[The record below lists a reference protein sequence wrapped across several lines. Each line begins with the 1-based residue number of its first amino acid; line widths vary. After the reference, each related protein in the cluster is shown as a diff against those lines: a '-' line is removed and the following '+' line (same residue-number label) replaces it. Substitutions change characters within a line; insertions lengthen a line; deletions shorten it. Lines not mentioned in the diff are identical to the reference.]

1 MVKYRV
7 KFIYEEGMLM
17 ISIMRHFTKRDWI
30 ATAGAV
36 VLIAVSVWLEL
47 LMPDYMKDITEL
59 LILPGSEIPEI
70 LWAGGKML
78 LCALAS
84 LLVSVLVTVISGFL
98 AANYSFTVRGKL
110 YDAVESFS
118 MAEINRFSTAS
129 LITRS
134 TNDIT
139 QVQTIIVFG
148 LFVIVR
154 APLMA
159 VLAITKI
166 ADKSAEWTISAGVAV
181 VLVIIV
187 LGICF
192 LFAHPLFQRIQ
203 TLTDNI
209 NRITRENLTGLR
221 VVRAYNAEDY
231 QKNKFDKAN
240 VDITRNNMKAHRIM
254 SIMLPSMLL
263 IMNGLSLIV
272 YWIGAYLIDGAP
284 LMDKA
289 ELFLDMTVF
298 SQYALMVIMAFMM
311 LNMIFIMGPRSLV
324 AAKRINEVI
333 DTKSSVTDGF
343 GVDHT
348 DKVGEI
354 EFKNVSF
361 RYPDAA
367 DDVLENISFTAKQ
380 GETVAIIGSTG
391 CGKSTMINLIPRFYD
406 ATEGEVLVDGVNVK
420 EYTLEQLHNKIG
432 YVPQRAVLFSGTVN
446 TNVAMGSNGTDG
458 YTQEDV
464 AHALDIAQARSIVE
478 NYPEGYEH
486 PVAQDGSNLSGGQKQ
501 RICIARAVC
510 RKPEILIFDDSFS
523 ALDYKTDST
532 LRKALKEQTKGTT
545 NIIVAQ
551 RIGTIKDADQ
561 IIVLD
566 EGKIA
571 AIGKHKELLKT
582 CEIYH
587 EIGLSQLGE
596 EELNNV

>member
-1 MVKYRV
+1 MK
-7 KFIYEEGMLM
+7 
-17 ISIMRHFTKRDWI
+17 SIMRHFTKRDWF

-36 VLIAVSVWLEL
+36 VLIALSVWLEL

-59 LILPGSEIPEI
+59 LITPNSSIGDL

-84 LLVSVLVTVISGFL
+84 LIVSVLVTIISGFL
-98 AANYSFTVRGKL
+98 AANYSFNVRAKL

-148 LFVIVR
+148 LFVIIR

-166 ADKSAEWTISAGVAV
+166 ADKSSEWTISAAIAV
-181 VLVIIV
+181 GLVILI
-187 LGICF
+187 LGFCF
-192 LFAHPLFQRIQ
+192 IFAHPLFKRIQ
-203 TLTDNI
+203 LLTDNI

-221 VVRAYNAEDY
+221 VVRAYNAEQY
-231 QKNKFDKAN
+231 QKDKFEQAN
-240 VDITRNNMKAHRIM
+240 TDITQNNMKAHRIM
-254 SIMLPSMLL
+254 SIMMPSMML

-284 LMDKA
+284 LQDKGP
-289 ELFLDMTVF
+289 LFLDMTVF

-311 LNMIFIMGPRSLV
+311 LNMIFIMGPRSLI

-333 DTKSSVTDGF
+333 DTKSSVADGK
-343 GVDHT
+343 GVEHT
-348 DKVGEI
+348 DLEGEI

-361 RYPDAA
+361 KYPDAA
-367 DDVLENISFTAKQ
+367 DYVLENISFVAKK

-420 EYTLEQLHNKIG
+420 DYTLEQLHNKIG
-432 YVPQRAVLFSGTVN
+432 YVPQRAVLFAGTIN
-446 TNVAMGSNGTDG
+446 TNVAMGDNGSEG

-464 AHALDIAQARSIVE
+464 ARAVEIAQAKDVIE

-486 PVAQDGSNLSGGQKQ
+486 PVAQGGSNLSGGQKQ
-501 RICIARAVC
+501 RVCIARAIC
-510 RKPEILIFDDSFS
+510 RDPEILIFDDSFS
-523 ALDYKTDST
+523 ALDYKTDRQ
-532 LRKALKEQTKGTT
+532 LRNELKKQTAGTT

-551 RIGTIKDADQ
+551 RIGTIKDADR

-566 EGKIA
+566 EGKIVG
-571 AIGKHKELLKT
+571 IGKHKELLKT
-582 CEIYH
+582 CPVYH

>member
-1 MVKYRV
+1 
-7 KFIYEEGMLM
+7 M
-17 ISIMRHFTKRDWI
+17 IAIMRHFTKRDWF

-36 VLIAVSVWLEL
+36 LLIALSVYLEL
-47 LMPDYMKDITEL
+47 LMPDYMKEITEL
-59 LILPGSEIPEI
+59 LVIPGSEIPEI

-84 LLVSVLVTVISGFL
+84 LIVSVLVTVISGFL
-98 AANYSFTVRGKL
+98 AANYSFNVRAKL

-159 VLAITKI
+159 ILAVTKI

-192 LFAHPLFQRIQ
+192 LFAHPLFKRIQ

-209 NRITRENLTGLR
+209 NRITRENLTGIR

-231 QKNKFDKAN
+231 QKNKFEAAN
-240 VDITRNNMKAHRIM
+240 ADITNNNMKAHRIM
-254 SIMLPSMLL
+254 SIMMPSMML

-284 LMDKA
+284 LAGKA
-289 ELFLDMTVF
+289 GLFLDMTVF

-324 AAKRINEVI
+324 AAHRINEVI
-333 DTKSSVTDGF
+333 DTKSSISDGK
-343 GVDHT
+343 GVEHT
-348 DKVGEI
+348 DKTGEI
-354 EFKNVSF
+354 EFRNVSF
-361 RYPDAA
+361 KYPDAA
-367 DDVLENISFTAKQ
+367 DYVLKDISFTAHK

-391 CGKSTMINLIPRFYD
+391 CGKSTLINLIPRFYD

-420 EYTLEQLHNKIG
+420 DYTLEQLHNKLG
-432 YVPQRAVLFSGTVN
+432 YIPQRAVLLSGTVN
-446 TNVAMGSNGTDG
+446 TNVAMGSNGTEG

-464 AHALDIAQARSIVE
+464 VRAVEIAQAKDVVE
-478 NYPEGYEH
+478 NYPEGYDH
-486 PVAQDGSNLSGGQKQ
+486 PVAQGGSNLSGGQKQ
-501 RICIARAVC
+501 RLCIARAVC
-510 RKPEILIFDDSFS
+510 RKPEVLIFDDSFS
-523 ALDYKTDST
+523 ALDYKTDRVLRET
-532 LRKALKEQTKGTT
+532 LKKETAGTT

-566 EGKIA
+566 EGRIA

-596 EELNNV
+596 EELNYD

>member
-1 MVKYRV
+1 
-7 KFIYEEGMLM
+7 M
-17 ISIMRHFTKRDWI
+17 IAIMRHFTKRDWF

-36 VLIAVSVWLEL
+36 LLIALSVYLEL

-59 LILPGSEIPEI
+59 LVIPGSEIPEI
-70 LWAGGKML
+70 LWAGTKML

-84 LLVSVLVTVISGFL
+84 LIVSVLVTVIAGFL
-98 AANYSFTVRGKL
+98 AANYSFNVRAKL

-159 VLAITKI
+159 VLAVTKI

-181 VLVIIV
+181 VLVIVV
-187 LGICF
+187 LGFCF

-209 NRITRENLTGLR
+209 NRITRENLTGIR

-231 QKNKFDKAN
+231 QKNKFETAN
-240 VDITRNNMKAHRIM
+240 ADITNNNMKAHRIM
-254 SIMLPSMLL
+254 SIMMPSMML

-284 LMDKA
+284 LMGKA

-324 AAKRINEVI
+324 AAHRINEVI
-333 DTKSSVTDGF
+333 DTKSSISDGK
-343 GVDHT
+343 GVEHT
-348 DKVGEI
+348 DKEGEI
-354 EFKNVSF
+354 EFRNVSF
-361 RYPDAA
+361 KYPDAA
-367 DDVLENISFTAKQ
+367 DYVLKDISFTARK

-391 CGKSTMINLIPRFYD
+391 CGKSTMVNLIPRFYD

-420 EYTLEQLHNKIG
+420 DYTLEQLHNKLG
-432 YVPQRAVLFSGTVN
+432 YIPQRAVLFSGTVN
-446 TNVAMGSNGTDG
+446 TNVAMGSNGTEG

-464 AHALDIAQARSIVE
+464 FRAIEIAQAKEIVE

-486 PVAQDGSNLSGGQKQ
+486 PVAQGGSNLSGGQKQ
-501 RICIARAVC
+501 RLCIARAVC
-510 RKPEILIFDDSFS
+510 RKPEVLIFDDSFS
-523 ALDYKTDST
+523 ALDYKTDRV
-532 LRKALKEQTKGTT
+532 LREALKKETAGTT

-566 EGKIA
+566 EGRIA

-596 EELNNV
+596 EELNYD

>member
-1 MVKYRV
+1 
-7 KFIYEEGMLM
+7 M
-17 ISIMRHFTKRDWI
+17 IAIMRHFTKRDWF

-36 VLIAVSVWLEL
+36 LLIALSVYLEL

-59 LILPGSEIPEI
+59 LVIPGSEIPEI
-70 LWAGGKML
+70 LWAGAKML

-84 LLVSVLVTVISGFL
+84 LIVSVLVTVISGFL
-98 AANYSFTVRGKL
+98 AANYSYNVRAKL

-159 VLAITKI
+159 ILAVTKI

-192 LFAHPLFQRIQ
+192 LFAHPLFKRIQ

-209 NRITRENLTGLR
+209 NRITRENLTGIR

-231 QKNKFDKAN
+231 QKNKFESAN
-240 VDITRNNMKAHRIM
+240 ADITNNNMKAHRIM
-254 SIMLPSMLL
+254 SIMMPSMML

-284 LMDKA
+284 LMGKA

-324 AAKRINEVI
+324 AAHRINEVI
-333 DTKSSVTDGF
+333 DTRSSISDGK
-343 GVDHT
+343 GVEHT
-348 DKVGEI
+348 DKEGEI
-354 EFKNVSF
+354 EFRNVSF
-361 RYPDAA
+361 KYPDAA
-367 DDVLENISFTAKQ
+367 DYVLKDISFTAHK

-391 CGKSTMINLIPRFYD
+391 CGKSTLINLIPRFYD

-420 EYTLEQLHNKIG
+420 DYTLEQLHNKLG
-432 YVPQRAVLFSGTVN
+432 YIPQRAVLFSGTVN
-446 TNVAMGSNGTDG
+446 TNVAMGSNGTEG
-458 YTQEDV
+458 YTQEEV
-464 AHALDIAQARSIVE
+464 TRAVEIAQAKDVVE

-486 PVAQDGSNLSGGQKQ
+486 PVAQGGSNLSGGQKQ
-501 RICIARAVC
+501 RLCIARAVC
-510 RKPEILIFDDSFS
+510 RNPEVLIFDDSFS
-523 ALDYKTDST
+523 ALDYKTDRVLRET
-532 LRKALKEQTKGTT
+532 LKKETAGTT

-596 EELNNV
+596 EELNYD

>member
-1 MVKYRV
+1 
-7 KFIYEEGMLM
+7 M
-17 ISIMRHFTKRDWI
+17 ISIMRHFTKRDWA

-36 VLIAVSVWLEL
+36 LLIALSVYLEL
-47 LMPDYMKDITEL
+47 LMPAYMKDITEL
-59 LILPGSEIPEI
+59 LIVPGSGIPDI

-84 LLVSVLVTVISGFL
+84 LIVSVLVTVISGFL
-98 AANYSFTVRGKL
+98 AANYSYNVRAKL

-159 VLAITKI
+159 ILAVTKI
-166 ADKSAEWTISAGVAV
+166 ADHSVEWTISAGVAV
-181 VLVIIV
+181 VLVILV
-187 LGICF
+187 LGFCF
-192 LFAHPLFQRIQ
+192 LFAHPLFRRIQ

-209 NRITRENLTGLR
+209 NRITRENLTGIR
-221 VVRAYNAEDY
+221 VVRAYNAEEY
-231 QKNKFDKAN
+231 QKNKFEAAN
-240 VDITRNNMKAHRIM
+240 DEITNNNMKAHRIM
-254 SIMLPSMLL
+254 SLMMPSMML

-284 LMDKA
+284 LADKGG
-289 ELFLDMTVF
+289 LFLDMTVF

-333 DTKSSVTDGF
+333 DTKSSVTDGK
-343 GVDHT
+343 GVAHT
-348 DKVGEI
+348 DKTGEI
-354 EFKNVSF
+354 EFRNVSF
-361 RYPDAA
+361 KYPDAA
-367 DDVLENISFTAKQ
+367 DYVLRDISFTARQ

-391 CGKSTMINLIPRFYD
+391 CGKSTLINLIPRFYD
-406 ATEGEVLVDGVNVK
+406 ATEGEVLVDGVNVR
-420 EYTLEQLHNKIG
+420 EYTLEQLHNKLG
-432 YVPQRAVLFSGTVN
+432 YIPQRAVLFSGTVN
-446 TNVAMGSNGTDG
+446 TNVAMGSNGTEG

-464 AHALDIAQARSIVE
+464 ARAVAIAQAKDIVE

-486 PVAQDGSNLSGGQKQ
+486 PVAQEGANLSGGQKQ
-501 RICIARAVC
+501 RLCIARAVC
-510 RKPEILIFDDSFS
+510 RKPEVLIFDDSFS
-523 ALDYKTDST
+523 ALDYKTDRVLRDT
-532 LRKALKEQTKGTT
+532 LKKETAGTT

-551 RIGTIKDADQ
+551 RIGTIKDADK

-582 CEIYH
+582 CSIYH

-596 EELNNV
+596 EELNYD

>member
-1 MVKYRV
+1 MK
-7 KFIYEEGMLM
+7 
-17 ISIMRHFTKRDWI
+17 SILRHFTPRGWL
-30 ATAGAV
+30 ATVGAV
-36 VLIAVSVWLEL
+36 VLIGLSVWLEL
-47 LMPDYMKDITEL
+47 LMPDYTKEITSL
-59 LILPGSEIPEI
+59 LILPGSSIGDL

-84 LLVSVLVTVISGFL
+84 LLVSVLVVAVTGYL
-98 AANYSFTVRGKL
+98 AADYSFNVRAKL

-148 LFVIVR
+148 LMMIVR

-159 VLAITKI
+159 GLAITKI
-166 ADKSAEWTISAGVAV
+166 TDKSAEWTFSAAIAV
-181 VLVIIV
+181 VIVIVV
-187 LGICF
+187 LGVCF

-221 VVRAYNAEDY
+221 VVRAYNAETY
-231 QKNKFDKAN
+231 QKNKFESAN
-240 VDITRNNMKAHRIM
+240 ADITNNNMKAHRIM
-254 SIMLPSMLL
+254 SIMMPSMMLV
-263 IMNGLSLIV
+263 MNGLSLIV
-272 YWIGAYLIDGAP
+272 YWIGAYLIEGAP
-284 LMDKA
+284 LAGKA
-289 ELFLDMTVF
+289 GLFLDMTVF

-311 LNMIFIMGPRSLV
+311 LNMIFIMGPRSMV

-333 DTKSSVTDGF
+333 DTPSSISDGK
-343 GVDHT
+343 GVEHT
-348 DKVGEI
+348 DTEGEI
-354 EFKNVSF
+354 EFRNVSF
-361 RYPDAA
+361 RYPDAS
-367 DDVLENISFTAKQ
+367 DDVLKEISFKAKK

-391 CGKSTMINLIPRFYD
+391 CGKSTLINLIPRFYD
-406 ATEGEVLVDGVNVK
+406 ATGGEVLVDGVNIR

-432 YVPQRAVLFSGTVN
+432 YVPQRAVLFTGTIN
-446 TNVAMGSNGTDG
+446 TNVAMGDNGTAG

-464 AHALDIAQARSIVE
+464 ARAVRIAQAKDVVE

-486 PVAQDGSNLSGGQKQ
+486 PVAQGGSNLSGGQKQ

-510 RKPEILIFDDSFS
+510 RNPEILIFDDSFS
-523 ALDYKTDST
+523 ALDYKTDRVLRET
-532 LRKALKEQTKGTT
+532 LKKETAGTT

-566 EGKIA
+566 EGRIA
-571 AIGKHKELLKT
+571 GIGKHKDLLDNCT
-582 CEIYH
+582 IYREIA
-587 EIGLSQLGE
+587 LSQLGE
-596 EELNNV
+596 EELKNV

>member
-1 MVKYRV
+1 MK
-7 KFIYEEGMLM
+7 
-17 ISIMRHFTKRDWI
+17 SIMRHFTKRDWF

-36 VLIAVSVWLEL
+36 VLIALSVWLEL

-59 LILPGSEIPEI
+59 LITPNSSIGDL

-84 LLVSVLVTVISGFL
+84 LIVSVLVTIISGFL
-98 AANYSFTVRGKL
+98 AANYSFNVRAKL
-110 YDAVESFS
+110 YNAVEGFS

-166 ADKSAEWTISAGVAV
+166 ADKSSEWTISAAIAV
-181 VLVIIV
+181 GLVILI
-187 LGICF
+187 LGFCF
-192 LFAHPLFQRIQ
+192 IFAHPLFKRIQ
-203 TLTDNI
+203 LLTDNI

-221 VVRAYNAEDY
+221 VVRAYNAEQY
-231 QKNKFDKAN
+231 QKDKFEQAN
-240 VDITRNNMKAHRIM
+240 TDITQNNMKAHRIM
-254 SIMLPSMLL
+254 SIMMPSMLL

-284 LMDKA
+284 LQDKGP
-289 ELFLDMTVF
+289 LFLDMTVF

-311 LNMIFIMGPRSLV
+311 LNMIFIMGPRSLI

-333 DTKSSVTDGF
+333 DTKSSVADGK
-343 GVDHT
+343 GVEHT
-348 DKVGEI
+348 DLEGEI

-361 RYPDAA
+361 KYPDAA
-367 DDVLENISFTAKQ
+367 DYVLENISFSAKK

-420 EYTLEQLHNKIG
+420 DYTLEQLHNKIG
-432 YVPQRAVLFSGTVN
+432 YVPQRAVLFAGTIN
-446 TNVAMGSNGTDG
+446 TNVAMGDNGSEG

-464 AHALDIAQARSIVE
+464 ARAVEIAQAKDVIE

-486 PVAQDGSNLSGGQKQ
+486 PVAQGGSNLSGGQKQ
-501 RICIARAVC
+501 RVCIARAIC
-510 RKPEILIFDDSFS
+510 RDPEILIFDDSFS
-523 ALDYKTDST
+523 ALDYKTDRQ
-532 LRKALKEQTKGTT
+532 LRSELKKQTAGTT

-551 RIGTIKDADQ
+551 RIGTIKDADR

-566 EGKIA
+566 EGKIVG
-571 AIGKHKELLKT
+571 IGKHKELLKT
-582 CEIYH
+582 CPVYH

-596 EELNNV
+596 EELSNV

>member
-1 MVKYRV
+1 MK
-7 KFIYEEGMLM
+7 
-17 ISIMRHFTKRDWI
+17 SIMRHFTKRDWI

-36 VLIAVSVWLEL
+36 VLIALSVFLEL
-47 LMPDYMKDITEL
+47 LMPDYMKDVTAL
-59 LILPGSEIPEI
+59 LITPDSTVTDI

-78 LCALAS
+78 ACALAS
-84 LLVSVLVTVISGFL
+84 LIVSVLVTVISGYL
-98 AANYSFTVRGKL
+98 AANYSFNVRAKL
-110 YDAVESFS
+110 YDAVEGFS

-139 QVQTIIVFG
+139 QVQTLIVFG

-166 ADKSAEWTISAGVAV
+166 ADHNTQWTISAGIAV
-181 VLVIIV
+181 VLVILI
-187 LGICF
+187 LGFCF
-192 LFAHPLFQRIQ
+192 LFAHPLFKRIQ

-221 VVRAYNAEDY
+221 VVRAYNAENY
-231 QKNKFDKAN
+231 QKNKFEKAN
-240 VDITRNNMKAHRIM
+240 YDLTHNNMKAHRIM
-254 SIMLPSMLL
+254 SIMMPSMML
-263 IMNGLSLIV
+263 IMNALSLIV

-284 LMDKA
+284 LADKGQ
-289 ELFLDMTVF
+289 LFLDMTVF
-298 SQYALMVIMAFMM
+298 SQYALMVIMAFML

-324 AAKRINEVI
+324 SARRINEVI
-333 DTKSSVTDGF
+333 NTKSSVTDGR

-348 DKVGEI
+348 DTQGEI

-361 RYPDAA
+361 KYPDAA
-367 DDVLENISFTAKQ
+367 DYVLKDISFTAKQ

-406 ATEGEVLVDGVNVK
+406 ATEGEVLVDGVNVRD
-420 EYTLEQLHNKIG
+420 YTLEQLHNKIG
-432 YVPQRAVLFSGTVN
+432 YVPQRAVLFAGTIN
-446 TNVAMGSNGTDG
+446 TNVAMGDNGTEG

-464 AHALDIAQARSIVE
+464 TRAVEIAQAKDYIE

-486 PVAQDGSNLSGGQKQ
+486 PVAQGGANLSGGQKQ
-501 RICIARAVC
+501 RVCIARALC

-523 ALDYKTDST
+523 ALDYKTDRE
-532 LRKALKEQTKGTT
+532 LRHSLKEKTAGTT

-551 RIGTIKDADQ
+551 RIGTIKDADR

-566 EGKIA
+566 EGRIA

-582 CEIYH
+582 CQIYH

>member
-1 MVKYRV
+1 MK
-7 KFIYEEGMLM
+7 
-17 ISIMRHFTKRDWI
+17 SIMRHFTKRDWF

-36 VLIAVSVWLEL
+36 VLIALSVWLEL
-47 LMPDYMKDITEL
+47 LMPDYMKEITEL
-59 LILPGSEIPEI
+59 LITPNSSIGDL

-84 LLVSVLVTVISGFL
+84 LIVSVLVTIISGFL
-98 AANYSFTVRGKL
+98 AANYSFNVRAKL

-166 ADKSAEWTISAGVAV
+166 ADKSSEWTISAAIAV
-181 VLVIIV
+181 GLVILI
-187 LGICF
+187 LGFCF
-192 LFAHPLFQRIQ
+192 IFAHPLFKRIQ
-203 TLTDNI
+203 LLTDNI

-221 VVRAYNAEDY
+221 VVRAYNAEQY
-231 QKNKFDKAN
+231 QKDKFEQAN
-240 VDITRNNMKAHRIM
+240 TDITQNNMKAHRIM
-254 SIMLPSMLL
+254 SIMMPSMML

-284 LMDKA
+284 LQDKGP
-289 ELFLDMTVF
+289 LFLDMTVF

-311 LNMIFIMGPRSLV
+311 LNMIFIMGPRSLI

-333 DTKSSVTDGF
+333 DTKSSVADGK
-343 GVDHT
+343 GVEHT
-348 DKVGEI
+348 DLEGEI

-361 RYPDAA
+361 KYPDAA
-367 DDVLENISFTAKQ
+367 DYVLENISFVAKK

-406 ATEGEVLVDGVNVK
+406 ATEGEVLVDGVNDK
-420 EYTLEQLHNKIG
+420 DYTLEQLHNKIG
-432 YVPQRAVLFSGTVN
+432 YVPQRAVLFAGTIN
-446 TNVAMGSNGTDG
+446 TNVAMGDNGSEG

-464 AHALDIAQARSIVE
+464 ARAVEIAQAKDVIE

-486 PVAQDGSNLSGGQKQ
+486 PVAQGGSNLSGGQKQ
-501 RICIARAVC
+501 RVCIARAIC
-510 RKPEILIFDDSFS
+510 RDPEILIFDDSFS
-523 ALDYKTDST
+523 ALDYKTDRQ
-532 LRKALKEQTKGTT
+532 LRNELKKQTAGTT

-551 RIGTIKDADQ
+551 RIGTIKDADR

-566 EGKIA
+566 EGKIVG
-571 AIGKHKELLKT
+571 IGKHKELLKT
-582 CEIYH
+582 CPVYH

-596 EELNNV
+596 EELKNV

>member
-1 MVKYRV
+1 MK
-7 KFIYEEGMLM
+7 
-17 ISIMRHFTKRDWI
+17 SIMRHFTKRDWI

-36 VLIAVSVWLEL
+36 VLIALSVWLEL

-59 LILPGSEIPEI
+59 LITPNSSIGDL

-84 LLVSVLVTVISGFL
+84 LIVSVLVTIISGFL
-98 AANYSFTVRGKL
+98 AANYSFNVRAKL
-110 YDAVESFS
+110 YDAVEGFS

-166 ADKSAEWTISAGVAV
+166 ADKSSEWTISAAIAV
-181 VLVIIV
+181 GLVILI
-187 LGICF
+187 LGFCF
-192 LFAHPLFQRIQ
+192 IFAHPLFKRIQ
-203 TLTDNI
+203 LLTDNI

-221 VVRAYNAEDY
+221 VVRAYNAEQY
-231 QKNKFDKAN
+231 QKDKFEQAN
-240 VDITRNNMKAHRIM
+240 TDITQNNMKAHRIM
-254 SIMLPSMLL
+254 SIMMPSMML

-284 LMDKA
+284 LQDKGP
-289 ELFLDMTVF
+289 LFLDMTVF

-311 LNMIFIMGPRSLV
+311 LNMIFIMGPRSLI

-333 DTKSSVTDGF
+333 DTKSSVADGK
-343 GVDHT
+343 GVEHT
-348 DKVGEI
+348 DLEGEI

-361 RYPDAA
+361 KYPDAA
-367 DDVLENISFTAKQ
+367 DYVLENISFSAKK

-420 EYTLEQLHNKIG
+420 DYTLEQLHNKIG
-432 YVPQRAVLFSGTVN
+432 YVPQRAVLFAGTIN
-446 TNVAMGSNGTDG
+446 TNVAMGDNGSEG

-464 AHALDIAQARSIVE
+464 ARAVEIAQAKDVIE

-486 PVAQDGSNLSGGQKQ
+486 PVAQGGSNLSGGQKQ
-501 RICIARAVC
+501 RVCIARAIC
-510 RKPEILIFDDSFS
+510 RDPEILIFDDSFS
-523 ALDYKTDST
+523 ALDYKTDRQ
-532 LRKALKEQTKGTT
+532 LRNELKKQTAGTT

-551 RIGTIKDADQ
+551 RIGTIKDADR

-566 EGKIA
+566 EGRIVG
-571 AIGKHKELLKT
+571 IGKHKELLKT
-582 CEIYH
+582 CPVYH

>member
-1 MVKYRV
+1 MK
-7 KFIYEEGMLM
+7 
-17 ISIMRHFTKRDWI
+17 SIMRHFTWRDWI
-30 ATAGAV
+30 AVAISIA
-36 VLIAVSVWLEL
+36 LIWLSVELEL
-47 LMPDYMKDITEL
+47 KMPDYMQDITEL
-59 LILPGSEIPEI
+59 LITPGSTIGDI
-70 LWAGGKML
+70 LFAGAKML
-78 LCALAS
+78 SCALAS
-84 LLVSVLVTVISGFL
+84 LVVSVLVTIISGFL
-98 AANYSFTVRGKL
+98 AANYSFYVRGKL

-159 VLAITKI
+159 VRAIFKI
-166 ADKSAEWTISAGVAV
+166 ANHSTAWTFSAGVAV
-181 VLVIIV
+181 LLVVLV
-187 LGICF
+187 LAFCF
-192 LFAHPLFQRIQ
+192 IFAHPLFKRIQ
-203 TLTDNI
+203 SLTDNI

-221 VVRAYNAEDY
+221 VIRAYNAEDY
-231 QKNKFDKAN
+231 QKKKFDAAN
-240 VDITRNNMKAHRIM
+240 TDITENNKKALRIM
-254 SIMLPSMLL
+254 SAMFPSMML

-284 LMDKA
+284 LADKSQ
-289 ELFLDMTVF
+289 LFLDMTVF
-298 SQYALMVIMAFMM
+298 SQYALMVIMSFML
-311 LNMIFIMGPRSLV
+311 LNMIFIMGPRSLI

-333 DTKSSVTDGF
+333 DTKSSVTDGK
-343 GVDHT
+343 GIDHT
-348 DKVGEI
+348 DKVGEV

-361 RYPDAA
+361 KYPGAA
-367 DDVLENISFTAKQ
+367 DYVLKDISFKAKK
-380 GETVAIIGSTG
+380 GETVAVIGSTG

-406 ATEGEVLVDGVNVK
+406 ATEGEVLVDGENVRD
-420 EYTLEQLHNKIG
+420 YTLEQLHNKIG
-432 YVPQRAVLFSGTVN
+432 YVPQRAVLLAGTIN
-446 TNVAMGSNGTDG
+446 TNVAMGDNGTEG
-458 YTQEDV
+458 YTQED
-464 AHALDIAQARSIVE
+464 AANAIEIAQAKDIIESYE
-478 NYPEGYEH
+478 DGYEH

-501 RICIARAVC
+501 RVCIARAIC
-510 RKPEILIFDDSFS
+510 RHPEILIFDDSFS
-523 ALDYKTDST
+523 ALDYKTDSK
-532 LRKALKEQTKGTT
+532 LRRTLKEKTAGTT

-582 CEIYH
+582 CPIYH

-596 EELNNV
+596 EELKNV

>member
-1 MVKYRV
+1 MK
-7 KFIYEEGMLM
+7 
-17 ISIMRHFTKRDWI
+17 SIMRHFTKRDWF

-36 VLIAVSVWLEL
+36 VLIALSVWLEL
-47 LMPDYMKDITEL
+47 LMPDYMKEITEL
-59 LILPGSEIPEI
+59 LITPNSSIGDL

-84 LLVSVLVTVISGFL
+84 LIVSVLVTIISGFL
-98 AANYSFTVRGKL
+98 AANYSFNVRAKL

-166 ADKSAEWTISAGVAV
+166 ADKSSEWTISAAIAV
-181 VLVIIV
+181 GLVILI
-187 LGICF
+187 LGFCF
-192 LFAHPLFQRIQ
+192 IFAHPLFKRIQ
-203 TLTDNI
+203 LLTDNI

-221 VVRAYNAEDY
+221 VVRAYNAEQY
-231 QKNKFDKAN
+231 QKDKFEQAN
-240 VDITRNNMKAHRIM
+240 TDITQNNMKAHRIM
-254 SIMLPSMLL
+254 SIMMPSMML

-284 LMDKA
+284 LQDKGP
-289 ELFLDMTVF
+289 LFLDMTVF

-311 LNMIFIMGPRSLV
+311 LNMIFIMGPRSLI

-333 DTKSSVTDGF
+333 DTKSSVADGK
-343 GVDHT
+343 GVEHT
-348 DKVGEI
+348 DLEGEI

-361 RYPDAA
+361 KYPDAA
-367 DDVLENISFTAKQ
+367 DYVLENISFVAKK

-420 EYTLEQLHNKIG
+420 DYTLEQLHNKIG
-432 YVPQRAVLFSGTVN
+432 YVPQRAVLFAGTIN
-446 TNVAMGSNGTDG
+446 TNVAMGDNGSEG

-464 AHALDIAQARSIVE
+464 ARAVEIAQAKDVIE

-486 PVAQDGSNLSGGQKQ
+486 PVAQGGSNLSGGQKQ
-501 RICIARAVC
+501 RVCIARAIC
-510 RKPEILIFDDSFS
+510 RDPEILIFDDSFS
-523 ALDYKTDST
+523 ALDYKTDRQ
-532 LRKALKEQTKGTT
+532 LRNELKKQTAGTT

-551 RIGTIKDADQ
+551 RIGTIKDADR

-566 EGKIA
+566 EGKIVG
-571 AIGKHKELLKT
+571 IGKHKELLKT
-582 CEIYH
+582 CPVYH

>member
-1 MVKYRV
+1 MK
-7 KFIYEEGMLM
+7 
-17 ISIMRHFTKRDWI
+17 SIMRHFTKRDWG
-30 ATAGAV
+30 AVAGAV
-36 VLIAVSVWLEL
+36 VLIALSVWLEL
-47 LMPDYMKDITEL
+47 LMPDYMKDVTAL
-59 LILPGSEIPEI
+59 LITPGSSIGEL
-70 LWAGGKML
+70 LWAGSKML

-84 LLVSVLVTVISGFL
+84 LVVSILVTIISGFL
-98 AANYSFTVRGKL
+98 AANYSYNVREKL
-110 YDAVESFS
+110 YDAVEGFS

-159 VLAITKI
+159 VLAILTI
-166 ADKSAEWTISAGVAV
+166 ADHSTEWTFSAGVAV

-187 LGICF
+187 LGVCF
-192 LFAHPLFQRIQ
+192 IFAHPLFRRIQ
-203 TLTDNI
+203 MLTDNI
-209 NRITRENLTGLR
+209 NRITRENLTGIR

-231 QKNKFDKAN
+231 QKKKFEKAN
-240 VDITRNNMKAHRIM
+240 YDLTSNNMKAHRIM

-284 LMDKA
+284 LA
-289 ELFLDMTVF
+289 EKGQLFVDMTVF

-324 AAKRINEVI
+324 AARRINEVI
-333 DTKSSVTDGF
+333 DTKSSVTDGK
-343 GVDHT
+343 GVEHT
-348 DKVGEI
+348 DVEGEI
-354 EFKNVSF
+354 EFRNVCF
-361 RYPDAA
+361 KYPDAA
-367 DDVLENISFTAKQ
+367 DYVLKDISFTAKK

-406 ATEGEVLVDGVNVK
+406 ATEGEVLVDGVNVR

-432 YVPQRAVLFSGTVN
+432 YVPQRAVLLAGTIN
-446 TNVAMGSNGTDG
+446 TNVAMGDNGSEG

-464 AHALDIAQARSIVE
+464 ARAIEIAQAKDYVE
-478 NYPEGYEH
+478 QYPEGYEH
-486 PVAQDGSNLSGGQKQ
+486 PVAQGGSNLSGGQKQ
-501 RICIARAVC
+501 RVCIARAIC
-510 RKPEILIFDDSFS
+510 RDPEILIFDDSFS
-523 ALDYKTDST
+523 ALDYKTDRILRDT
-532 LRKALKEQTKGTT
+532 LKKETAGTT

-571 AIGKHKELLKT
+571 AIGKHKELLRT
-582 CEIYH
+582 CQIYH

>member
-1 MVKYRV
+1 MK
-7 KFIYEEGMLM
+7 
-17 ISIMRHFTKRDWI
+17 SILRHFTPRGWL
-30 ATAGAV
+30 ATVGAV
-36 VLIAVSVWLEL
+36 VLIGVSVWLEL
-47 LMPDYMKDITEL
+47 LMPDYTKEITSL
-59 LILPGSEIPEI
+59 LILPGSSIGDL

-84 LLVSVLVTVISGFL
+84 LLVSVLVVAVTGYL
-98 AANYSFTVRGKL
+98 AADYSFNVRAKL

-148 LFVIVR
+148 LMMIVR

-159 VLAITKI
+159 GLAITKI
-166 ADKSAEWTISAGVAV
+166 TDKSAEWTFSAAIAV
-181 VLVIIV
+181 VIVIVV
-187 LGICF
+187 LGVCF
-192 LFAHPLFQRIQ
+192 IFAHPLFQRIQ

-221 VVRAYNAEDY
+221 VVRAYNAESY
-231 QKNKFDKAN
+231 QKNKFESAN
-240 VDITRNNMKAHRIM
+240 ADITNNNMKAHRIM
-254 SIMLPSMLL
+254 SIMMPSMMLV
-263 IMNGLSLIV
+263 MNGLSLIV
-272 YWIGAYLIDGAP
+272 YWIGAYLIEGAP
-284 LMDKA
+284 LAGKA
-289 ELFLDMTVF
+289 GLFLDMTVF

-311 LNMIFIMGPRSLV
+311 LNMIFIMGPRSMV

-333 DTKSSVTDGF
+333 DTPSSISDGK
-343 GVDHT
+343 GVEHT
-348 DKVGEI
+348 DTEGEI
-354 EFKNVSF
+354 EFRNVSF
-361 RYPDAA
+361 RYPDAS
-367 DDVLENISFTAKQ
+367 DDVLKEISFKAKK

-391 CGKSTMINLIPRFYD
+391 CGKSTLINLIPRFYD
-406 ATEGEVLVDGVNVK
+406 ATGGEVLVDGVNIR

-432 YVPQRAVLFSGTVN
+432 YVPQRAVLFAGTIN
-446 TNVAMGSNGTDG
+446 TNVAMGDNGTAG

-464 AHALDIAQARSIVE
+464 ARAVRIAQAKDVVE

-486 PVAQDGSNLSGGQKQ
+486 PVAQGGSNLSGGQKQ

-510 RKPEILIFDDSFS
+510 RNPEILIFDDSFS
-523 ALDYKTDST
+523 ALDYKTDRVLRET
-532 LRKALKEQTKGTT
+532 LKKETAGTT

-566 EGKIA
+566 EGRIA
-571 AIGKHKELLKT
+571 GIGKHKDLLDNCT
-582 CEIYH
+582 IYREIA
-587 EIGLSQLGE
+587 LSQLGE
-596 EELNNV
+596 EELKNV

>member
-1 MVKYRV
+1 
-7 KFIYEEGMLM
+7 M
-17 ISIMRHFTKRDWI
+17 IAIMRHFTKRDWF

-36 VLIAVSVWLEL
+36 LLIALSVYLEL

-59 LILPGSEIPEI
+59 LVIPGSEIPEI
-70 LWAGGKML
+70 LWAGAKML

-84 LLVSVLVTVISGFL
+84 LIVSVLVTVISGFL
-98 AANYSFTVRGKL
+98 AANYSYNVRAKL

-159 VLAITKI
+159 ILAVTKI

-192 LFAHPLFQRIQ
+192 LFAHPLFKRIQ

-209 NRITRENLTGLR
+209 NRITRENLTGIR

-231 QKNKFDKAN
+231 QKNKFESAN
-240 VDITRNNMKAHRIM
+240 ADITNNNMKAHRIM
-254 SIMLPSMLL
+254 SIMMPSMML

-324 AAKRINEVI
+324 AAHRINEVI
-333 DTKSSVTDGF
+333 DTKSSISDGK
-343 GVDHT
+343 GVEHT
-348 DKVGEI
+348 DKEGEI
-354 EFKNVSF
+354 EFRNVSF
-361 RYPDAA
+361 KYPDAA
-367 DDVLENISFTAKQ
+367 DYVLKDISFTAHK

-391 CGKSTMINLIPRFYD
+391 CGKSTLINLIPRFYD

-420 EYTLEQLHNKIG
+420 DYTLEQLHNKLG
-432 YVPQRAVLFSGTVN
+432 YIPQRAVLFSGTVN
-446 TNVAMGSNGTDG
+446 TNVAMGSNGTEG
-458 YTQEDV
+458 YTQEEV
-464 AHALDIAQARSIVE
+464 TRAVEIAQAKDVVE

-486 PVAQDGSNLSGGQKQ
+486 PVAQGGSNLSGGQKQ
-501 RICIARAVC
+501 RLCIARAVC
-510 RKPEILIFDDSFS
+510 RNPEVLIFDDSFS
-523 ALDYKTDST
+523 ALDYKTDRILRET
-532 LRKALKEQTKGTT
+532 LKKETAGTT

-596 EELNNV
+596 EELNYD

>member
-1 MVKYRV
+1 MK
-7 KFIYEEGMLM
+7 
-17 ISIMRHFTKRDWI
+17 SIMRHFTKRDWL
-30 ATAGAV
+30 ATLGAV
-36 VLIAVSVWLEL
+36 VLIGLSVWLEL
-47 LMPDYMKDITEL
+47 LMPDYMKDITGL
-59 LILPGSEIPEI
+59 LIVPGSSIGDL

-84 LLVSVLVTVISGFL
+84 LVVSVLVTVVSGYL
-98 AANYSFTVRGKL
+98 AASYSFNVRGKL
-110 YDAVESFS
+110 YDAVEGFS

-181 VLVIIV
+181 VLVFIV
-187 LGICF
+187 LGVCF
-192 LFAHPLFQRIQ
+192 LFAHPRFKRIQ

-231 QKNKFDKAN
+231 QKNKFEQAN
-240 VDITRNNMKAHRIM
+240 EDITKNNMTAHRIM
-254 SIMLPSMLL
+254 SIMMPSMML

-284 LMDKA
+284 LAGKA

-311 LNMIFIMGPRSLV
+311 LNMIFIMGPRSMI

-333 DTKSSVTDGF
+333 DTKSSVADGK
-343 GVDHT
+343 GVAHT
-348 DKVGEI
+348 EKEGEI

-361 RYPDAA
+361 KYPDAA
-367 DDVLENISFTAKQ
+367 DYVLKDISFTAKK
-380 GETVAIIGSTG
+380 GETIAIIGSTG
-391 CGKSTMINLIPRFYD
+391 CGKSTLINLIPRFYD
-406 ATEGEVLVDGVNVK
+406 ASEGEVLVDGVNVK
-420 EYTLEQLHNKIG
+420 DYTLEQLHNKLG
-432 YVPQRAVLFSGTVN
+432 YVPQRAVLFSGTIN
-446 TNVAMGSNGTDG
+446 TNIAMGSNGTEG
-458 YTQEDV
+458 YTQDDV
-464 AHALDIAQARSIVE
+464 KRAAAIAQAKDYIE
-478 NYPEGYEH
+478 NYPEQYEH
-486 PVAQDGSNLSGGQKQ
+486 PVAQGGSNLSGGQKQ
-501 RICIARAVC
+501 RVCIARAIC
-510 RKPEILIFDDSFS
+510 RRPEIMIFDDSFS
-523 ALDYKTDST
+523 ALDYKTDSI
-532 LRKALKEQTKGTT
+532 LRKSLKEETAGTT

-551 RIGTIKDADQ
+551 RIGTIKDADL

-566 EGKIA
+566 EGRIVGM
-571 AIGKHKELLKT
+571 GKHRELLKT
-582 CEIYH
+582 CQVYH

-596 EELNNV
+596 EELNYA